1 MNYIDT
7 FQEESISN
15 ESYWRSIILF
25 GRNVASYKFALAKS
39 LVELS
44 GNNHTSITLEEL
56 AIPFSANLC
65 EHLKLAPRQITSHS
79 SRFIE
84 TCKSYNDNKISKDE
98 LITKTV
104 QLGFNNVIDAFHI
117 VNQGEIP
124 IKFFHKNYTDKKR
137 IILSDNLYAMCNS
150 NLESEL
156 NDEVESRWNLVET
169 SWELGIN
176 RNVLLVYHDDEL
188 SRFIV
193 INRER
198 RKDTTSV
205 RPALNGYQ
213 KGKCFYCFDDISID
227 SSSPNL
233 CEVDHFYPF
242 ALKNKMRVDFN
253 GVWNLVLSCK
263 TCNRG
268 IDGKHMRIPDEVY
281 LKRLYKR
288 NEFLICSHHPLKD
301 TLMKQTGNY
310 RLQRATFYKEIDKSA
325 YNLLIHRWK
334 TPLKGPEIF

>member
-44 GNNHTSITLEEL
+44 ANGQSSITLEEL
-56 AIPFSANLC
+56 AVPFSTNLC
-65 EHLKLAPRQITSHS
+65 EHLNLAPRQITSRS
-79 SRFIE
+79 SRFIDA
-84 TCKSYNDNKISKDE
+84 CRSFNDNIISKDE

-117 VNQGEIP
+117 VNQSEIP
-124 IKFFHKNYTDKKR
+124 IKFFNKDFANKKR
-137 IILSDNLYAMCNS
+137 IILSDNLYAMCNNNPS
-150 NLESEL
+150 SEL
-156 NDEVESRWNLVET
+156 NSEVEARWNLVET

-176 RNVLLVYHDDEL
+176 RNMLLVQHNVEL
-188 SRFIV
+188 SRLIV
-193 INRER
+193 INSKR
-198 RKDTTSV
+198 RKNTTSV

-227 SSSPNL
+227 SSSQNV

-242 ALKNKMRVDFN
+242 ALKNRMRVDFN

-263 TCNRG
+263 SCNRG
-268 IDGKHMRIPDEVY
+268 IDGKHMRIPAEKY
-281 LKRLYKR
+281 IKRLYKR

-310 RLQRATFYKEIDKSA
+310 RLQRGTFYKEIDKSA
-325 YNLLIHRWK
+325 MSKLIHRWE